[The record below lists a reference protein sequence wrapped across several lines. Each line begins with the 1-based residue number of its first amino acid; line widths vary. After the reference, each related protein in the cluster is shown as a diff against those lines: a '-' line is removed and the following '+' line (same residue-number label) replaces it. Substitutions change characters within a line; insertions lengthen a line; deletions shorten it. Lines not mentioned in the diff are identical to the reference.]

1 MPALTLGKRSKEWK
15 TKRCKWVPANIV
27 YSRKRTLRDLM
38 KRTAS
43 FNPFPRKISTEEV
56 EAKIA
61 AEDEFRHKYLE
72 ENQANKPQVMP
83 KSLLRTVNTS
93 NMLKPLPS
101 AS

>member
-1 MPALTLGKRSKEWK
+1 
-15 TKRCKWVPANIV
+15 
-27 YSRKRTLRDLM
+27 M